1 MQGCPLYRGLAKLR
15 SHYFYRAPNILL
27 TIKYSPLSV
36 LLRMKFKK
44 KKKRKINRAGMSIA
58 NFLRYILSKLLT
70 TTDLVM

>member
-44 KKKRKINRAGMSIA
+44 KKKE
-58 NFLRYILSKLLT
+58 KLT
-70 TTDLVM
+70 EQE